1 MEKIAEVVGICC
13 SVSIEISLE
22 ADKISSGNISK
33 FSNLKVL
40 NLFVASTVTTPLNV
54 EIQDMAVTGLKCTKK
69 FLKLILQDFFK
80 KNGMFILE
88 ALYLL
93 ECCNN
98 FKHVLVVTSHTRT
111 VHPAALSA
119 NGNDNKTPVTGPEC
133 PVKVQIEVEDES
145 EIFEKQQK

>member
-1 MEKIAEVVGICC
+1 MEKIAEEVGICW

-22 ADKISSGNISK
+22 ADRISSGNISR
-33 FSNLKVL
+33 FSNWKVL

-54 EIQDMAVTGLKCTKK
+54 EIQDMAVTGLKFRKNREIDSPR
-69 FLKLILQDFFK
+69 KLI
-80 KNGMFILE
+80 FIFE

-98 FKHVLVVTSHTRT
+98 FKHVLVDTFHTRT

-119 NGNDNKTPVTGPEC
+119 NGNDNKTPVTGPE
-133 PVKVQIEVEDES
+133 
-145 EIFEKQQK
+145 